1 MIKLN
6 NFLNNEN
13 IKVIDEKGGIK
24 VLEYQT
30 DLSVTYQNAV
40 QEYYASK
47 MNVRK
52 RQVFIEL
59 KNDAYTISAGAMQWM
74 AGGIQATSGIKGVG
88 DMLGKMFSSAVTK
101 ESAVKPEY
109 KGSGY
114 LMLEPT
120 YKHIVLLDVAQWNGG
135 VSIEDGMFLACESTV
150 KQSVVAR
157 STFSSAVAGGEG
169 LFNLSL
175 SGNGIAV
182 LESNIPKEEL
192 MEIELDND
200 EIKIDGSMAVAWSNS
215 LKFTVEK
222 STKSLLGSAV
232 SGEGLVNVYRGTG
245 KILMAPVL

>member
-1 MIKLN
+1 MVKLN
-6 NFLNNEN
+6 NFLNNNN

-24 VLEYQT
+24 ILEYEK
-30 DLSVTYQNAV
+30 DLSVSYQNAI

-52 RQVFIEL
+52 RQVLIQL
-59 KNDAYTISAGAMQWM
+59 NNNSYTVSAGAMQWT
-74 AGGIQATSGIKGVG
+74 AGDVQATSGIKGVG

-120 YKHIVLLDVAQWNGG
+120 YKHLILLDVSEWNGG

-175 SGNGIAV
+175 SGSGIAV
-182 LESNIPKEEL
+182 LESSSPKEEL
-192 MEIELDND
+192 IEIELDND
-200 EIKIDGSMAVAWSNS
+200 EVKIDGSLAVAWSNA

-245 KILMAPVL
+245 KILMTPVS